1 MRLAGSLVSLLS
13 KIVTTTPLMLIVL
26 VAEGAEGVIVTPV
39 GVGGGGGII
48 GGVVIGVDDDGSIGL
63 SVLIERFT
71 DSVREVSKSASVA
84 LEGLDFRGGGVRKAK
99 LVLTGLLEEGS
110 SSSFDPVVE
119 VKGSGGT
126 SISSS
131 ESSPGAVVVVVGG
144 SSPSS
149 PLGGMDM

>member
-1 MRLAGSLVSLLS
+1 M
-13 KIVTTTPLMLIVL
+13 
-26 VAEGAEGVIVTPV
+26 
-39 GVGGGGGII
+39 
-48 GGVVIGVDDDGSIGL
+48 

-84 LEGLDFRGGGVRKAK
+84 LEGLDFRAGGVRKA
-99 LVLTGLLEEGS
+99 VRFLTGLSEEGGS
-110 SSSFDPVVE
+110 SSSFNPVVG

-131 ESSPGAVVVVVGG
+131 ESSPGAVGVLGG

-149 PLGGMDM
+149 PLGGLDM